1 MNIRNILTGTAAFMC
16 ASVFVAAQ
24 GQNPA
29 TQPQT
34 PARPPAETQTT
45 PRTPTN
51 QSAAVAMEGCLY
63 READVP
69 GRTPNVAEK
78 AGVLE
83 DYILADAR
91 MAGQNSGAQ
100 GLATGRMYKVESIP
114 DERLKALVG
123 KRVEVT
129 GRIDAEGSGQG
140 RAGGGA
146 QANRNPASPD
156 AINLPEFEATAIREV
171 TGGAA
176 CPAKP
181 AAAPVTPAR

>member
-1 MNIRNILTGTAAFMC
+1 L
-16 ASVFVAAQ
+16 
-24 GQNPA
+24 
-29 TQPQT
+29 
-34 PARPPAETQTT
+34 
-45 PRTPTN
+45 
-51 QSAAVAMEGCLY
+51 EGCLY

-78 AGVLE
+78 QGVLE

-114 DERLKALVG
+114 DERLKTFVG

-140 RAGGGA
+140 RAGA
-146 QANRNPASPD
+146 QPDRNPVSPD
-156 AINLPEFEATAIREV
+156 AINLPEFEAMAIREV
-171 TGGAA
+171 AGAA

-181 AAAPVTPAR
+181 AAAPVAPAR